1 MIYSI
6 MITRVLW
13 THEAITETKCKYM
26 TLIRGID
33 HSRFRTR
40 IYYGM
45 FLMRRLTFIILVI
58 LPESLQIAQLSLNLA
73 LNFVV
78 HFVKLTL

>member
-1 MIYSI
+1 MIFSI

-13 THEAITETKCKYM
+13 THEGINESKCKYM

-40 IYYGM
+40 IYYGV
-45 FLMRRLTFIILVI
+45 FLMKRLIFIILVI
-58 LPESLQIAQLSLNLA
+58 LPESLQIAQISLNLA
-73 LNFVV
+73 VNFVV
-78 HFVKLTL
+78 IIANLTL